1 MMQVNA
7 AVAQGQA
14 QAPHPRIFEH
24 TPISG
29 AEIHEPTVPN
39 LCMGV
44 DTDDPLLGSFTPSM
58 SLSGAPLESSFFSR
72 FSRPDDNPVSPIT
85 DPHLSF
91 LGPFSGLHM
100 PDVVSTANEIRPDV
114 TQPPSQQF
122 DVPQVLDGHR
132 KINPQ
137 TRFLQKFTE
146 DILELDMDL
155 IRHTL
160 EDPVAFDPAQTTTGS
175 DSISTSIPLSNCA
188 VDTTLVLTQRM
199 IKLFSRGGNWTIQSS
214 VPQKS
219 PLSTPSS
226 FSLRFEQLFTENARQ
241 STPGYSDLDPQQQE
255 MNLDQTSILHALSTY
270 MRLIEAYYL
279 TFSQTTQKFGV
290 ALSEGS
296 PIPLPSLQIGAFA
309 MDDPAGHTALV
320 IQSVLQ
326 LLDRLGDLVNKLT
339 MPFLAR
345 EDGDNGISRSPTSPT
360 GHNVIS
366 MVMITVR
373 ERESQLMQAAA
384 GLESCCREARRPRER
399 CP

>member
-1 MMQVNA
+1 
-7 AVAQGQA
+7 
-14 QAPHPRIFEH
+14 
-24 TPISG
+24 
-29 AEIHEPTVPN
+29 
-39 LCMGV
+39 MGV